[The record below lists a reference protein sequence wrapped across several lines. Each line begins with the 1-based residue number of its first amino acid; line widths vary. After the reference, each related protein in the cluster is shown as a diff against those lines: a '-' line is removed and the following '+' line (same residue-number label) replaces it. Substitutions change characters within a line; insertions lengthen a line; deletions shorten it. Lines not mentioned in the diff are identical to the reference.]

1 MMGAIDRPI
10 AAGMAHEIFIS
21 YSSRHRALT
30 ETLAAVIEAQHGP
43 GAVWWDHAL
52 EARGPYAPQIE
63 AALQAA
69 RVVVVL
75 WTAGAQVSEYVYAE
89 ARQAHDAGKLVNVLP
104 ADTPFAHIPA
114 PFNIHH
120 AVDAADTERLLRDVA
135 SAMAGRPVASVLDE
149 ALAPID
155 RDVFRRQI
163 DYSTRAQ
170 AQAPAA
176 HPSAPTPSSPTE
188 KSR

>member
-114 PFNIHH
+114 PFRSEEHTSELQSH
-120 AVDAADTERLLRDVA
+120 
-135 SAMAGRPVASVLDE
+135 
-149 ALAPID
+149 
-155 RDVFRRQI
+155 
-163 DYSTRAQ
+163 
-170 AQAPAA
+170 
-176 HPSAPTPSSPTE
+176 
-188 KSR
+188 